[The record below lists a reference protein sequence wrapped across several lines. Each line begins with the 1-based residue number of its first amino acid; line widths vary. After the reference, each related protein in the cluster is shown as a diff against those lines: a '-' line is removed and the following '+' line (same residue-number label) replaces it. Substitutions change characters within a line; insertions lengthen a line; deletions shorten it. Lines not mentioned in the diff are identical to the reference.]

1 MSLTDNGGNISTY
14 TFNVLVH
21 SFARPKVSMRVL
33 PPRAGA
39 HQLRIVLTH
48 DQSVRVRLVV
58 EQGTSVLGNGIT
70 KLVTGRRP
78 STVTIALSKKIV
90 KAGFVYVSGIAGDLS
105 IPSNVVAL
113 RTCSVRPG
121 KGGGTC
127 A

>member
-1 MSLTDNGGNISTY
+1 M
-14 TFNVLVH
+14 
-21 SFARPKVSMRVL
+21 
-33 PPRAGA
+33 
-39 HQLRIVLTH
+39 
-48 DQSVRVRLVV
+48 
-58 EQGTSVLGNGIT
+58 LGNGIT

-121 KGGGTC
+121 KAGGTC